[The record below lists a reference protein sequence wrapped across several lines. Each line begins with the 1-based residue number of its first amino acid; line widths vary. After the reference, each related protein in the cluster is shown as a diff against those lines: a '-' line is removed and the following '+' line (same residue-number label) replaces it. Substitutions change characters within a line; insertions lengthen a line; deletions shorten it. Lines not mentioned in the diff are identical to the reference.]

1 MRPELPYHVNHPRNP
16 HDPRAYDRVAFFNDH
31 YLEVVEMFQ
40 TIMEYLR
47 VPNGEDGGS
56 SLWEEVSPI
65 TFVPLYVTFQ
75 DTPQEVIDN
84 TTYIYN
90 DRYEYSSNIHKHMPL
105 FKVEDNIYAIP
116 IPFEELNE
124 YTQITLSYAGTP
136 YVLSD
141 GHIALFKPGNLYI
154 DFVEEFSGNIEKHNH
169 VIVSGLENHL
179 NLIELT
185 DKPEEFTFN
194 RIRPIEDRQVLG
206 G

>member
-31 YLEVVEMFQ
+31 YLEVVQMFQ

-47 VPNGEDGGS
+47 VPNGEVGGS

-84 TTYIYN
+84 TTWYYGQGVN
-90 DRYEYSSNIHKHMPL
+90 AKHMPL
-105 FKVEDNIYAIP
+105 FKVEGNIYAIP
-116 IPFEELNE
+116 IPFEELDSFTE
-124 YTQITLSYAGTP
+124 IVLCYVGTP
-136 YVLSD
+136 YTLSD
-141 GHIALFKPGNLYI
+141 GHIALFKPNNLYI
-154 DFVEEFSGNIEKHNH
+154 NFVNEFSGSIEKHNH
-169 VIVSGLENHL
+169 AIVSGLENHL
-179 NLIELT
+179 NLIDLT
-185 DKPEEFTFN
+185 DKPDEFTFN
-194 RIRPIEDRQVLG
+194 SIRPIEERQVLG

>member
-1 MRPELPYHVNHPRNP
+1 MIPNIIRNKLPPV
-16 HDPRAYDRVAFFNDH
+16 DYDRIAFIAEH
-31 YLEVVEMFQ
+31 YEEMKQMYF
-40 TIMEYLR
+40 TIMEHLKI
-47 VPNGEDGGS
+47 PDGESGGS

-75 DTPQEVIDN
+75 NTPQEVINN

-90 DRYEYSSNIHKHMPL
+90 DYYGDSYDKHMPL
-105 FKVEDNIYAIP
+105 FKVDSNTYAIP

-124 YTQITLSYAGTP
+124 STQIILSYAGTP
-136 YVLSD
+136 YILSD
-141 GHIALFKPGNLYI
+141 GHIALCKPGHLYI
-154 DFVEEFSGNIEKHNH
+154 NFVEEFSGNVEKHNH
-169 VIVSGLENHL
+169 AIVSGSENHL

-194 RIRPIEDRQVLG
+194 MIRPIEDRQVLG